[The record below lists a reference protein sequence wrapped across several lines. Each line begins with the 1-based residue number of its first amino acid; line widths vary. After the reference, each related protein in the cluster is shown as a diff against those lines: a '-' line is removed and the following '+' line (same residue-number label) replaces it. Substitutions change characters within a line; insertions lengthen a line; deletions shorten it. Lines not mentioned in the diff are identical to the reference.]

1 MYAFFFFFFSSRRRH
16 TRSDRDWSSDVCSS
30 DLDAQPARPEPRDPH
45 RLRPVP
51 RRGGLADADVRSAA
65 GRALPRPVRA
75 TPVSARVYRV
85 GLTGGIAS
93 GKSTAA
99 EFFGALGVPILDSD
113 QVAREVV
120 EPGQPPL
127 ERLVERFG
135 PSILTPDGHLDRP
148 ALREIVFSD
157 PKARA
162 DLEALTH
169 PAIGAAMEARSAAA
183 GGPYQILVIPLLV
196 EKNLGSHVNRVLVV
210 DCEEQLQIRRLRA
223 RDGATI
229 AQAQAILDAQAP
241 RSTRLKAADD
251 VIRNDADLSA
261 IRDQVATLH
270 TRYLELA
277 QPPRA

>member
-1 MYAFFFFFFSSRRRH
+1 M
-16 TRSDRDWSSDVCSS
+16 
-30 DLDAQPARPEPRDPH
+30 
-45 RLRPVP
+45 
-51 RRGGLADADVRSAA
+51 
-65 GRALPRPVRA
+65 
-75 TPVSARVYRV
+75 SARAYRV

-99 EFFGALGVPILDSD
+99 KFFGALGVPILDSD
-113 QVAREVV
+113 QIARDVV

-135 PSILTPDGHLDRP
+135 PKILTADGHLDRP

-196 EKNLGSHVNRVLVV
+196 EKNLAAHVDRVLVV
-210 DCEEQLQIRRLRA
+210 DCDEELQIRRLRD
-223 RDGATI
+223 RDGSTP
-229 AQAQAILDAQAP
+229 QQVQAILKAQAP
-241 RSTRLKAADD
+241 RAARLKAADD
-251 VIRNDADLSA
+251 VIHNDSGLSA
-261 IRDQVATLH
+261 VRDQVATLH
-270 TRYLELA
+270 ARYLELA
-277 QPPRA
+277 GRPRT

>member
-1 MYAFFFFFFSSRRRH
+1 M
-16 TRSDRDWSSDVCSS
+16 
-30 DLDAQPARPEPRDPH
+30 
-45 RLRPVP
+45 
-51 RRGGLADADVRSAA
+51 
-65 GRALPRPVRA
+65 
-75 TPVSARVYRV
+75 SARAYRV

-99 EFFGALGVPILDSD
+99 KFFDALGVPILDSD
-113 QVAREVV
+113 QVARDVV

-169 PAIGAAMEARSAAA
+169 PAIGAAMEARSATA

-196 EKNLGSHVNRVLVV
+196 EKNLSAHVDRVLVV
-210 DCEEQLQIRRLRA
+210 DCEEQAQIRRLRA
-223 RDGATI
+223 RDGSTLE
-229 AQAQAILDAQAP
+229 QAQAILNAQAS
-241 RSTRLKAADD
+241 RAARLKAADD
-251 VIRNDADLSA
+251 VIHNDTDMNAVRNQVTALHARYLDLS
-261 IRDQVATLH
+261 Q
-270 TRYLELA
+270 
-277 QPPRA
+277 QPRA

>member
-1 MYAFFFFFFSSRRRH
+1 M
-16 TRSDRDWSSDVCSS
+16 
-30 DLDAQPARPEPRDPH
+30 
-45 RLRPVP
+45 
-51 RRGGLADADVRSAA
+51 
-65 GRALPRPVRA
+65 
-75 TPVSARVYRV
+75 SARAYRV

-99 EFFGALGVPILDSD
+99 KFFDALGVPILDSD
-113 QVAREVV
+113 QVARDVV

-196 EKNLGSHVNRVLVV
+196 EKNLSAHVDRVLVV
-210 DCEEQLQIRRLRA
+210 DCEEQAQIRRLRA
-223 RDGATI
+223 RDGSTLEQAKAI
-229 AQAQAILDAQAP
+229 LNAQASRAA
-241 RSTRLKAADD
+241 RLKAADD
-251 VIRNDADLSA
+251 VIHNDTDMNAVRNQVTALHARYLDLS
-261 IRDQVATLH
+261 Q
-270 TRYLELA
+270 
-277 QPPRA
+277 QPRA